1 MFSLTILTNEE
12 TAPGYRLAGVKV
24 VEAQTPDA
32 ARGELVELLNDQKSG
47 IIAIDE
53 NLATG
58 IDAALQE
65 KIDQLYRPVV
75 VLLPA
80 STNLAE
86 QKSRRMLIERLVK
99 KAIGFELKLE

>member
-1 MFSLTILTNEE
+1 MFSLTVLTSDT

-24 VEAQTPDA
+24 IEAQTSEA
-32 ARGELVELLNDQKSG
+32 ARLELTELLNDQKSG

-53 NLATG
+53 SLAAC
-58 IDAALQE
+58 IDARLQT

-80 STNLAE
+80 STTLAAQE
-86 QKSRRMLIERLVK
+86 SRRMLIERLVK
-99 KAIGFELKLE
+99 KAIGFDLKLG